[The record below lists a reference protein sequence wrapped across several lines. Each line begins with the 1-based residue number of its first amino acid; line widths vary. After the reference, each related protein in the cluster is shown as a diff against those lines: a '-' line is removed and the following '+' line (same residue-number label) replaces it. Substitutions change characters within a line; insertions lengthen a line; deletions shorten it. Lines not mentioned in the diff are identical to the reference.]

1 MPDYWYRSPLRSFEV
16 HSVSGKSCLSFLP
29 ESNSEL
35 NTILE
40 KSYSSDLIELRL
52 DHLSEVSFPKIRNS
66 FRQPVIIT
74 IRLPEE
80 GGFWKYSS
88 EQRIP
93 LLQSALDEGMDYIDL
108 EWKYAGILLKKL
120 VLKKNSKIIISDHTP
135 KKEFDDLKELFQQM
149 KKIPGDVYKLVF
161 NATEINDNLVALRLH
176 KAFKED
182 TSEFIIH
189 AMGEPGKLS
198 RILGA
203 LKGNAWTYV
212 SMDSMRETASGQP
225 SLDEFNNFYLPEKSD
240 NTRIIGLI
248 GYPLAQSPG
257 WKLHNRLIHLCKENL
272 GTKIS
277 PENDFIYLNFPVSD
291 FNYFWDGWKHRIA
304 GLSITIPHKEKLS
317 ALQKIDALEVTKSGV
332 CNTILKRE
340 KDWYA
345 LNLDFLAMADLLRPY
360 QNRLKEGVL
369 VIGTG
374 ATTRT
379 SIAVLKDFGID
390 QIFITGRNEKR
401 GLELSRI
408 FSVSFLKMDQLS
420 REKISGMIQT
430 TPVGMYPEINQ
441 YPEAVKFLKP
451 GQVVLDVIHNP
462 AKTAFLKA
470 AENMGCTIISGRD
483 MFLNQAWRQFQ
494 VFSGIEIEFEM
505 VQKVAQG
512 LW

>member
-1 MPDYWYRSPLRSFEV
+1 V

-35 NTILE
+35 NAILE

-52 DHLSEVSFPKIRNS
+52 DHLSEVSFPKIRKS
-66 FRQPVIIT
+66 FRQSVIIT

-88 EQRIP
+88 KQRIP

-108 EWKYAGILLKKL
+108 EWKYAGNLLKEL
-120 VLKKNSKIIISDHTP
+120 VLKKNSKVIISDHTS
-135 KKEFDDLKELFQQM
+135 KKEFDDLKEIFQKM

-161 NATEINDNLVALRLH
+161 NATEINDNLIALRLQEV
-176 KAFKED
+176 FKEN
-182 TSEFIIH
+182 TSKFIIH

-212 SMDSMRETASGQP
+212 STDSWKETASGQP
-225 SLDEFNNFYLPEKSD
+225 TLDEFNTFYLPEKSD
-240 NTRIIGLI
+240 NIRIIGLI
-248 GYPLAQSPG
+248 GYPIAQSPG
-257 WKLHNRLIHLCKENL
+257 WKLHNRLIHLCKEKS
-272 GTKIS
+272 GTKFS

-291 FNYFWDGWKHRIA
+291 FNYFWHGWNNRIS

-317 ALQKIDALEVTKSGV
+317 ALQKIDAPEVVKSGV

-340 KDWYA
+340 NDWYA
-345 LNLDFLAMADLLRPY
+345 FNLDFLAIADLLKPY
-360 QNRLKEGVL
+360 KERLKEGVL

-379 SIAVLKDFGID
+379 TIAVLKDFGID
-390 QIFITGRNEKR
+390 SIFITGRNEKR

-408 FSVSFLKMDQLS
+408 FSVSFLKMDQLDGK
-420 REKISGMIQT
+420 KISGMIQT
-430 TPVGMYPEINQ
+430 TPVGMYPDINQ
-441 YPEAVKFLKP
+441 CPEVVKFLKP

-462 AKTAFLKA
+462 AKTAFQKV
-470 AENMGCTIISGRD
+470 AENLGCTILSGRD
-483 MFLNQAWRQFQ
+483 MFIDQAWRQFQ

-505 VQKVAQG
+505 VQKVAQS

>member
-1 MPDYWYRSPLRSFEV
+1 MRYVPV
-16 HSVSGKSCLSFLP
+16 KSCLSFLP
-29 ESNSEL
+29 KSISEL
-35 NTILE
+35 DTILD

-52 DHLSEVSFPKIRNS
+52 DHLSEVSFPKIRRS

-80 GGFWKYSS
+80 GGFWKNSS
-88 EQRIP
+88 EQRITI
-93 LLQSALDEGMDYIDL
+93 LQSALNEGMDYIDL
-108 EWKYAGILLKKL
+108 ESKYAGILLKKL
-120 VLKKNSKIIISDHTP
+120 VLKKNSRVIISQHTS
-135 KKEFDDLKELFQQM
+135 KKEFDDLKEIFQQM
-149 KKIPGDVYKLVF
+149 KKIPGDVYKLVYK
-161 NATEINDNLVALRLH
+161 ATEINDNLVALRLQE
-176 KAFKED
+176 AFNEN
-182 TSEFIIH
+182 TSKFIVH

-212 SMDSMRETASGQP
+212 SMDSMKETASGQP
-225 SLDEFNNFYLPEKSD
+225 TLDEFSTFYLPEKSD

-248 GYPLAQSPG
+248 GYPIAQSPG
-257 WKLHNRLIHLCKENL
+257 WKLHNRLIHLCKQKS
-272 GTKIS
+272 GTKFS

-291 FNYFWDGWKHRIA
+291 FNYFWNGWKNRIS

-317 ALQKIDALEVTKSGV
+317 ALQKINAPEVTKSGV

-340 KDWYA
+340 DNWYA
-345 LNLDFLAMADLLRPY
+345 FNLDFLAMANLLRPY
-360 QNRLKEGVL
+360 RDRLKEGVL

-390 QIFITGRNEKR
+390 SIFITGRNEKR

-408 FSVSFLKMDQLS
+408 FSISFLKMDQLDG
-420 REKISGMIQT
+420 EKISGMIQT
-430 TPVGMYPEINQ
+430 TPVGMYPDINQ
-441 YPEAVKFLKP
+441 CPEAVKFLKP
-451 GQVVLDVIHNP
+451 GQVVMDVIHNP
-462 AKTAFLKA
+462 AKTAFLKT
-470 AENMGCTIISGRD
+470 AENLGCTIISGRD

-505 VQKVAQG
+505 VQKVAQS

>member
-1 MPDYWYRSPLRSFEV
+1 MR
-16 HSVSGKSCLSFLP
+16 SVSGKSCLSFLP

-35 NTILE
+35 NSILE

-52 DHLSEVSFPKIRNS
+52 DQLSEASFSKIRKS

-93 LLQSALDEGMDYIDL
+93 RLQSALYEGMDYIDL
-108 EWKYAGILLKKL
+108 EWKYAGNLLKKL
-120 VLKKNSKIIISDHTP
+120 ILRKNSKVIISHHTY
-135 KKEFDDLKELFQQM
+135 KKDFDDLKGIFQQM
-149 KKIPGDVYKLVF
+149 KKMPGDVYKLVF
-161 NATEINDNLVALRLH
+161 NATELNDNLIALRLQE
-176 KAFKED
+176 AFKEN

-198 RILGA
+198 RILGV

-212 SMDSMRETASGQP
+212 SMDSTQETASGQP
-225 SLDEFNNFYLPEKSD
+225 SLDEFNAFYLPEKSD
-240 NTRIIGLI
+240 STRIIGLI
-248 GYPLAQSPG
+248 GYPIAQSPG
-257 WKLHNRLIHLCKENL
+257 WKLHNRLIHLCKENS
-272 GTKIS
+272 GTKFS
-277 PENDFIYLNFPVSD
+277 PENDFVYLNFPVSD
-291 FNYFWDGWKHRIA
+291 FNYFWDAWKNRIS

-317 ALQKIDALEVTKSGV
+317 ALRKIDAPEVVKSGV
-332 CNTILKRE
+332 CNTVLKRE

-360 QNRLKEGVL
+360 RNKLKQGVL

-379 SIAVLKDFGID
+379 SIAVLQDFGID

-401 GLELSRI
+401 GRELSRI
-408 FSVSFLKMDQLS
+408 FSVSFLRMDQLNGK
-420 REKISGMIQT
+420 KISGMIQT
-430 TPVGMYPEINQ
+430 TPVGMYPEISRC
-441 YPEAVKFLKP
+441 PEAVKFLKP
-451 GQVVLDVIHNP
+451 GQVVMDVIHNP

-470 AENMGCTIISGRD
+470 AENLGCNIISGRD

-494 VFSGIEIEFEM
+494 VFSGIEIEFDM
-505 VQKVAQG
+505 VQKVAHS